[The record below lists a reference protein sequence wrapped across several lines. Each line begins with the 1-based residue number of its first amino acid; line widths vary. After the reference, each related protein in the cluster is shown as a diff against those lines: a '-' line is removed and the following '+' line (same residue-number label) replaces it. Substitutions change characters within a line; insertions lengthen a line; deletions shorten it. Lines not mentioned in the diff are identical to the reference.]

1 MLLVAIGDLP
11 AQRRGDEGAVKG
23 GSKVLLRLREA
34 RLVGER
40 GSCILRLQ
48 AERPI
53 STALGRY
60 LVGQLDLYRGAWPLA
75 DSGAGV

>member
-1 MLLVAIGDLP
+1 MILLN
-11 AQRRGDEGAVKG
+11 
-23 GSKVLLRLREA
+23 LRKL
-34 RLVGER
+34 RLVGT
-40 GSCILRLQ
+40 GCYILRLK

-60 LVGQLDLYRGAWPLA
+60 LVGQLDLYRGAWPSA